1 MRIYLQINTQMKERL
16 KLFKLSI
23 YFDFFKTYVGRIYME
38 EVIIISNFNSYT
50 VVR

>member
-16 KLFKLSI
+16 KLFNISI
-23 YFDFFKTYVGRIYME
+23 YFDFFKKYVGRIYME

-50 VVR
+50 MAR

>member
-16 KLFKLSI
+16 KLFNISI
-23 YFDFFKTYVGRIYME
+23 YFVFFLKYVGRIYME

-50 VVR
+50 MVR